1 MGASNFASPENVD
14 NHYVIGL
21 PYEDEEGIY
30 DFDFIEFKEDIAN
43 LIEETIYNDL
53 QSKEFKVRVLDCNET
68 TNNRNY
74 PTRYFSN
81 ITLTKSYTN
90 GDFEL
95 NFLVGYTSAYYE
107 GATLDFHYIDAHGN
121 KMSVDDII
129 DDIMYTFSYSYDY
142 NEGWLTMMRPNFIK
156 LINKTHSKIKEYFH
170 NLFNRVAQEKVYRVG
185 GFSDGTSIYEKCKD

>member
-21 PYEDEEGIY
+21 PYEDEEGTYEY
-30 DFDFIEFKEDIAN
+30 DMIEFKENIAN

-53 QSKEFKVRVLDCNET
+53 ETNGFKVRVLDSDESDNS
-68 TNNRNY
+68 RNY
-74 PTRYFSN
+74 PTYYFSN
-81 ITLTKSYTN
+81 ITLTKGYTN

-95 NFLVGYTSAYYE
+95 NFLVGYTVGYYE
-107 GATLDFHYIDAHGN
+107 GATLDFHYIDSYGN

-129 DDIMYTFSYSYDY
+129 DDIMHTFRYSYDY

-156 LINKTHSKIKEYFH
+156 LINKTHSRIKEYFH
-170 NLFNRVAQEKVYRVG
+170 NLFARVSQEKLYRVG
-185 GFSDGTSIYEKCKD
+185 GFSDGTSIYEKVK